1 MEEQRLAACA
11 EKLKRLNE
19 KHRQTTEGT
28 PALSQPINEEAG
40 PAEEEESLSA
50 PAPVSSPVPS
60 IPVSLTPATIVQAPL
75 PEEVDQDGEMVEREH
90 EIVEREHEI
99 VEPIVEEEAPL
110 PRQPSPT
117 IQRPLAF
124 APEPQS
130 EEESSLVEVSALV
143 EDNQVDGAVP
153 IQDYFNLEDNRGE
166 FTRAVPLR
174 SHVNVCLVATDY
186 ISFSNRS
193 KYY

>member
-1 MEEQRLAACA
+1 
-11 EKLKRLNE
+11 
-19 KHRQTTEGT
+19 
-28 PALSQPINEEAG
+28 
-40 PAEEEESLSA
+40 
-50 PAPVSSPVPS
+50 
-60 IPVSLTPATIVQAPL
+60 
-75 PEEVDQDGEMVEREH
+75 VEREH
-90 EIVEREHEI
+90 EIVERELEIVERELEI

-117 IQRPLAF
+117 IQRPLAV

-130 EEESSLVEVSALV
+130 EEENSLVEVSALV

-153 IQDYFNLEDNRGE
+153 IEDYFNLEDNRGE
-166 FTRAVPLR
+166 LTRAVPLR
-174 SHVNVCLVATDY
+174 LHVNVFLVATDY